1 MLYLLLFLVWV
12 ELLIIFLIYKEE
24 KDMAAVYVS
33 LIVKG
38 VRTYSSVP
46 KTIKEQVKDLLIALE
61 LEYLIDEN

>member
-38 VRTYSSVP
+38 VRTFSSVP